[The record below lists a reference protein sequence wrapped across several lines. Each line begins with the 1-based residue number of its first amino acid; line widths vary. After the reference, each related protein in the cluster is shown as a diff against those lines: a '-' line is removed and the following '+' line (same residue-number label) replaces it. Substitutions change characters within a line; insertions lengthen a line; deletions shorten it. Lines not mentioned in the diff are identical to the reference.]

1 MLPTNEPL
9 GQQFRSRLSRR
20 VSFDPATFV
29 PACVYHYT
37 TAAGFEGI
45 VRDRSIRATNFSFLN
60 DPSEVTYGLTFARN
74 LLDESKSSIAADK
87 VALIDQILTFLD
99 TAVASEVYV
108 ACFSRHEDDLS
119 QWRAYGSGQE
129 RYAIGF
135 DTEALDAL
143 TPGPDAKFVRVLY
156 EKPEQMERVQFFL
169 ERVLKFVDDE
179 KVPNHQWTVLAEAVA
194 QLIAHV
200 LPELKDEAYKN
211 EREWRIVLRR
221 SAKNDAREVDA
232 SRGVLRPFLPVTFP
246 SAPSPLPIA
255 DVRFMAPTRRDVAKK
270 GASML
275 LRKACVTDV
284 EPTHSNIPFAD

>member
-9 GQQFRSRLSRR
+9 VQQFRSRLWQR
-20 VSFDPATFV
+20 VSFDSATFV
-29 PACVYHYT
+29 PVCVYHYT
-37 TAAGFEGI
+37 TAAGFDGI

-60 DPSEVTYGLTFARN
+60 DPSEVTYGLTFARK
-74 LLDESKSSIAADK
+74 LLEASKSSIAADK

-99 TAVASEVYV
+99 AAVAFEVYV
-108 ACFSRHEDDLS
+108 ACFSKHEDDLS
-119 QWRAYGSGQE
+119 QWRAYGTGQE

-156 EKPEQMERVQFFL
+156 EEPEQTERVRFFV

-179 KVPNHQWTVLAEAVA
+179 NVPIHQWTVLAEAVA
-194 QLIAHV
+194 QFIADV
-200 LPELKDEAYKN
+200 LPELKDKAYEN
-211 EREWRIVLRR
+211 EGEWRIVLRR
-221 SAKNDAREVDA
+221 SATDDAPEVDA
-232 SRGVLRPFLPVTFP
+232 SRGVLRPFLRVTFP

-255 DVRFMAPTRRDVAKK
+255 DIRFMAPTRRDTAKK

-275 LRKACVTDV
+275 LRRACVTDV